1 MTIKQ
6 SLLLL
11 TLLCSVTHAESDFLN
26 HYLPKLP
33 EAKLKNATV
42 APLNIGA
49 GFTQQLLHGN
59 VEWVNP
65 YGIAYAK
72 LGMFLNGDQQVGGQ
86 VGFRYPAYLTG
97 TDKNGYYVGVYAGH
111 LDSKSVDDDYEARL
125 GAGVDLAYVKLNAD
139 RISTFSVGL
148 GAGEEL
154 KDKNGKTVEEIEPQI
169 QFSYSLSFGL

>member
-1 MTIKQ
+1 MTIKH

-11 TLLCSVTHAESDFLN
+11 TLLGSVAHAQSDFLN
-26 HYLPKLP
+26 HYLPD
-33 EAKLKNATV
+33 AKLKDATV
-42 APLNIGA
+42 ARFNVGA
-49 GFTQQLLHGN
+49 GFTQKLLHVN

-72 LGMFLNGDQQVGGQ
+72 AGMFLNGDQQAGGQ
-86 VGFRYPAYLTG
+86 IGFRYPVYFTG
-97 TDKNGYYVGVYAGH
+97 TDKNGYYLGAYAGH
-111 LDSKSVDDDYEARL
+111 LDSKSVDGDYEARL
-125 GAGVDLAYVKLNAD
+125 GAGIDLAYVKLNAD

-154 KDKNGKTVEEIEPQI
+154 KDQDGKTVEEIKPQI